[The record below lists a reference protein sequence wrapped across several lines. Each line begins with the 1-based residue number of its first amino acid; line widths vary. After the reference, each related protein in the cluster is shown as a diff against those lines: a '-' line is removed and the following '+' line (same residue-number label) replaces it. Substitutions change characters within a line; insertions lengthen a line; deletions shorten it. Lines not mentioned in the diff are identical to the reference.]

1 VSKPAGRPA
10 RKAVVT
16 TTERNLM
23 TRRLFLP
30 VVALL
35 AVLVL
40 AAAAFARPAANPTL
54 KGTVGPGFTI
64 SLTKDG
70 KKVKTLKPG
79 KYVFKITDKANIHN
93 FVLEKENPKPKFEKD
108 LTDVTQTGTKTYTI
122 NLTKGTWKYYCAPH
136 ESSMNGTFTV
146 K

>member
-1 VSKPAGRPA
+1 
-10 RKAVVT
+10 
-16 TTERNLM
+16 M
-23 TRRLFLP
+23 TRRMFLP

-64 SLTKDG
+64 TLTKDG

-79 KYVFKITDKANIHN
+79 KYVFKITDKASIHN
-93 FVLEKENPKPKFEKD
+93 FVLEHENSKPKFEKE
-108 LTDVTQTGTKTYTI
+108 LTDVSDTGTKTATI
-122 NLTKGTWKYYCAPH
+122 NLTKGTWKYYCEPH